1 MERLNILKR
10 LVDLGRLRSTDA
22 PSPRSESSSKDKLFL
37 QKDVVAPSNKARQTV
52 GSLGESIAAERLKAM
67 GYRVLE
73 RNVRLTQGEI
83 DIVARDGDV
92 LVFVEVRT
100 RRSMEMGLP
109 EESITER
116 KKQKLRQLVDSY
128 YQARSAGET
137 QSRIDV
143 VVVDL
148 DSSGKPTRVEVIKS
162 AVDG

>member
-1 MERLNILKR
+1 M
-10 LVDLGRLRSTDA
+10 
-22 PSPRSESSSKDKLFL
+22 
-37 QKDVVAPSNKARQTV
+37 VAPSNKARQTV

>member
-1 MERLNILKR
+1 MVAR
-10 LVDLGRLRSTDA
+10 
-22 PSPRSESSSKDKLFL
+22 SSKT
-37 QKDVVAPSNKARQTV
+37 RQTV

-67 GYRVLE
+67 GYRILE
-73 RNVRLTQGEI
+73 YNVRLPQGEI

-92 LVFVEVRT
+92 LAFVEVRT
-100 RRSMEMGLP
+100 RRSAEMGLP

-128 YQARSAGET
+128 HQVRSTGET

-143 VVVDL
+143 VVIDL
-148 DSSGKPTRVEVIKS
+148 NSEGKPTRVEVIKS